1 MKCNLIAEKASRN
14 RLDQLLGYEAG
25 KGSIV
30 WDEIK
35 TEEDI
40 YNHYDG
46 IYGNYLVELKQLS
59 YKGKGLMV
67 DEQKINWL
75 QEAVKEQKKI
85 DALVIWTIEGTK
97 DIYAASVKQL
107 DKYMKNGTAWIQ
119 YLSTDNGYKPVVFI
133 DFEKACYREGI

>member
-1 MKCNLIAEKASRN
+1 M
-14 RLDQLLGYEAG
+14 LGYEAG

-67 DEQKINWL
+67 DE
-75 QEAVKEQKKI
+75 
-85 DALVIWTIEGTK
+85 
-97 DIYAASVKQL
+97 
-107 DKYMKNGTAWIQ
+107 
-119 YLSTDNGYKPVVFI
+119 
-133 DFEKACYREGI
+133 

>member
-25 KGSIV
+25 KGPIV

-35 TEEDI
+35 TEEDV

-46 IYGNYLVELKQLS
+46 IYSNYLVELKQLS

-97 DIYAASVKQL
+97 DIYAVSVKQL

>member
-14 RLDQLLGYEAG
+14 RLDQMLGYEAG

-119 YLSTDNGYKPVVFI
+119 YLSTDNSYKPVVFI
-133 DFEKACYREGI
+133 NFEKACYREGI